1 MTSETTP
8 IEKSFDP
15 EIISGGM
22 GVRISWW
29 VMSRIVSM
37 MGGLGVVS
45 GTGLEIVYPRLL
57 QDGDPGGHVR
67 RAFTE
72 LARRQPA
79 LAADVWEIFNK
90 YYIEGGR
97 APGAPYKQVPVCRLT
112 RMENFKPGP
121 DSFWELPREMQVLV
135 LSANFAEVWLATE
148 GHDKPVGINFLRK
161 VERPLPWALYGAML
175 AGAAYVLVGAGS
187 PDELPSMIERL
198 SRHEPA
204 SMSIKVYGVRSD
216 SGAFYAQVSPKKLVG
231 EKAVPIKAP
240 KFLGIVS
247 SFALANALASN
258 PATRPYGFV
267 VEGSEAGGHSVAPA
281 KMRFDAKGQPL
292 LVYTDA
298 DKPDIPA
305 IAGLG
310 LPFWLAGS
318 CASPER
324 LRDARA
330 QGAAG
335 IQFGTLAAL
344 SGQSGMAPKDRERT
358 LALLS
363 AGKLKVVNAALT
375 SPTGFPF
382 KVAQVPGTISEESV
396 YLARKRRCDVGL
408 LQVNYLTPDGQLGYR
423 CPAEPVDAFVAKGG
437 RVQNTVGRAC
447 LCNALLSA
455 CGLPQIHADGYT
467 EPPIVTLGE
476 DLESARKLQAALPP
490 GQKTY
495 TIGKALRFLR
505 EGTEGA

>member
-1 MTSETTP
+1 MVNTENAAPLPKT
-8 IEKSFDP
+8 DP
-15 EIISGGM
+15 VLISGGM

-45 GTGLEIVYPRLL
+45 GTGLEVVYPRLL

-72 LARRQPA
+72 LTRRRPA
-79 LAADVWEIFNK
+79 LAGPVWELFDK

-97 APGAPYKQVPVCRLT
+97 APGTPYKAVPPCRLT
-112 RMENFKPGP
+112 RIENFRPGP

-135 LSANFAEVWLATE
+135 LAANFAEVWLARE
-148 GHDKPVGINFLRK
+148 GHDRPVGINFLRK

-187 PDELPSMIERL
+187 PDELPAMIEKL

-204 SMSIKVYGVRSD
+204 AMSLKVYGTRSD
-216 SGAFYAQVSPKKLVG
+216 SGAFYA
-231 EKAVPIKAP
+231 AVRPEVLDAGGAPLPVP
-240 KFLGIVS
+240 KFLAIVS
-247 SFALANALASN
+247 SFGLANALASS

-267 VEGSEAGGHSVAPA
+267 VEGSEAGGHSVAPS
-281 KMRFDAKGQPL
+281 KMNFDKAGRPL

-298 DKPDIPA
+298 DKADIGA

-310 LPFWLAGS
+310 LPFWLAGAYGS
-318 CASPER
+318 HARLNSAKALGAS
-324 LRDARA
+324 
-330 QGAAG
+330 G

-344 SGQSGMAPKDRERT
+344 SAQSGMTQELRSRVLKL
-358 LALLS
+358 LA
-363 AGKLKVVNAALT
+363 AGELKIVNSMI

-382 KVAQVPGTISEESV
+382 KVAQVPGTISEEAV
-396 YLARKRRCDVGL
+396 YAARKRRCDIGL
-408 LQVNYLTPDGQLGYR
+408 LQVNYLTPEGELGYR
-423 CPAEPVDAFVAKGG
+423 CPAEDVETFIAKGG
-437 RVQNTVGRAC
+437 RVQNTVGRGC
-447 LCNALLSA
+447 LCNALLA
-455 CGLPQIHADGYT
+455 AAGVPQICHGGYV

-476 DLESARKLQAALPP
+476 GLDAAKELLAQLPP
-490 GQKTY
+490 GQETY
-495 TIGKALRFLR
+495 TIGRALKFLR
-505 EGTEGA
+505 EAA

>member
-1 MTSETTP
+1 MNNENALASVP
-8 IEKSFDP
+8 NDP
-15 EIISGGM
+15 SIISGGM

-57 QDGDPGGHVR
+57 QDGDPGGNVR

-72 LARRQPA
+72 LVRRQPS
-79 LAADVWEIFNK
+79 LAGPVWELYDK

-97 APGAPYKQVPVCRLT
+97 PPGTPYKMVPPCRLT
-112 RMENFKPGP
+112 RIENFKPGP

-135 LSANFAEVWLATE
+135 LAANFAEVWLAKE

-187 PDELPSMIERL
+187 PDELPAMIERL

-204 SMSIKVYGVRSD
+204 AMSFKVYGTRSD
-216 SGAFYAQVSPKKLVG
+216 SGNFYAAVRPEVMNAGG
-231 EKAVPIKAP
+231 EPLKAP
-240 KFLGIVS
+240 KFLAIVS
-247 SFALANALASN
+247 SFGLAKALADN

-267 VEGSEAGGHSVAPA
+267 VEGSEAGGHSAAPS
-281 KMRFDAKGQPL
+281 KKCFDSQGRQL
-292 LVYTDA
+292 LVYTEA
-298 DKPDIPA
+298 DKADIAA
-305 IAGLG
+305 IAGIG

-318 CASPER
+318 YSSHAR
-324 LRDARA
+324 LKAA
-330 QGAAG
+330 QAAGAVG

-344 SGQSGMAPKDRERT
+344 SAQSGMAPADRSKT
-358 LALLS
+358 VKLLAE
-363 AGKLKVVNAALT
+363 GKLQVKNEMV

-382 KVAQVPGTISEESV
+382 KVAQVPGTISEPAV
-396 YLARKRRCDVGL
+396 YQARKRVCDMGL
-408 LQVNYLTPDGQLGYR
+408 LQVAYLKPDGTLGYR
-423 CPAEPVDAFVAKGG
+423 CPAEPVDTFVAKGG

-447 LCNALLSA
+447 LCNALLAA
-455 CGLPQIHADGYT
+455 CGQPQLRADGYV
-467 EPPIVTLGE
+467 EPAIVTLGE
-476 DLESARKLQAALPP
+476 DLSAAKELLKDLPA
-490 GQKTY
+490 GHETY
-495 TIGKALRFLR
+495 TIGRALRSLR
-505 EGTEGA
+505 QGA

>member
-1 MTSETTP
+1 MSTDHAAP
-8 IEKSFDP
+8 VNLPDP
-15 EIISGGM
+15 AIISGGM

-79 LAADVWEIFNK
+79 LTADIWEIFNK

-97 APGAPYKQVPVCRLT
+97 APGTPYKPVPPCRLT
-112 RMENFKPGP
+112 RVENFKPGP

-135 LSANFAEVWLATE
+135 MAANFAEVWLAKE

-161 VERPLPWALYGAML
+161 VERPLPWALYGALL

-187 PDELPSMIERL
+187 PDELPSMIEKL

-204 SMSIKVYGVRSD
+204 EMSLKVYGERSD
-216 SGAFYAQVSPKKLVG
+216 SGGFYA
-231 EKAVPIKAP
+231 AVRPRTINAGGADLPAP
-240 KFLGIVS
+240 KFLAIVS
-247 SFALANALASN
+247 SYGLARELAAD

-267 VEGSEAGGHSVAPA
+267 VEGSIAGGHNAPPA
-281 KMRFDAKGQPL
+281 KMRFDKEGRPL
-292 LVYTDA
+292 FVYTDEDKA
-298 DKPDIPA
+298 DIRA

-310 LPFWLAGS
+310 LPFWLAGG
-318 CASPER
+318 CAR
-324 LRDARA
+324 RGGLAAA
-330 QGAAG
+330 QAAGATG

-344 SGQSGMAPKDRERT
+344 SGQSGMTPELRSKVLKM
-358 LALLS
+358 LA
-363 AGKLKVVNAALT
+363 AGELKVVNSPV

-396 YLARKRRCDVGL
+396 FLARPRRCDIGL
-408 LQVNYLTPDGQLGYR
+408 LQVNYLKPDGSLGYR

-437 RVQNTVGRAC
+437 RAQNTVGRGC
-447 LCNALLSA
+447 LCNALLA
-455 CGLPQIHADGYT
+455 AAGQPQICQGGYV

-476 DLESARKLQAALPP
+476 DLASARELLSQLPG
-490 GQKTY
+490 GQGTY
-495 TIGKALRFLR
+495 TIGKALGYLKS
-505 EGTEGA
+505 GTV

>member
-1 MTSETTP
+1 
-8 IEKSFDP
+8 
-15 EIISGGM
+15 
-22 GVRISWW
+22 
-29 VMSRIVSM
+29 
-37 MGGLGVVS
+37 
-45 GTGLEIVYPRLL
+45 
-57 QDGDPGGHVR
+57 VR

-72 LARRQPA
+72 LTRRQPA
-79 LAADVWEIFNK
+79 LAGTVWEIFDK
-90 YYIEGGR
+90 YYIDGGR
-97 APGAPYKQVPVCRLT
+97 APGTPYKQVPVCRLT
-112 RMENFKPGP
+112 RIENFKPGP

-135 LSANFAEVWLATE
+135 LSANFAEVWLAKE

-161 VERPLPWALYGAML
+161 VERPLPWALYGAIL

-187 PDELPSMIERL
+187 PDELPAMIERL

-204 SMSIKVYGVRSD
+204 PMSLKIYGVRSD
-216 SGAFYAQVSPKKLVG
+216 SGSYYAQVRPDQLVG
-231 EKAVPIKAP
+231 GNAAPLPAP

-247 SFALANALASN
+247 SFALANALASS

-281 KMRFDAKGQPL
+281 KMRFDDNGQPL

-298 DKPDIPA
+298 DKPDIAA

-318 CASPER
+318 CGTPDR
-324 LRDARA
+324 LRAARA
-330 QGAAG
+330 LGASG

-358 LALLS
+358 LALLA

-382 KVAQVPGTISEESV
+382 KVAQVPGTVSEEAV
-396 YLARKRRCDVGL
+396 YKARKRRCDVGL

-455 CGLPQIHADGYT
+455 CGLPQIHSDGYV

-476 DLESARKLQAALPP
+476 DLESAGKLLAELPP

-495 TIGKALRFLR
+495 TIGKALRYLR
-505 EGTEGA
+505 GVV